1 METHT
6 STAQETVRRWFDETY
21 ATRGLEYLRPAQAYP
36 IFIHLL
42 GAQAGETLL
51 DIACGAGL
59 LLKAG
64 RAAGLN
70 AFGVD
75 LSSVAAGMVPGV
87 APGARAIVGNA
98 EALPYLDGQFDNV
111 TCIGSLE
118 RMLDRERVLREMQ
131 RVARPGARFCVMV
144 RNSRTLKWKIHA
156 EILGRR
162 NVAGHQDAA
171 GLEQW
176 TELFEDLGFAVLGIH
191 PDQWLRQRMRRAVG
205 ISWAAQDGVIATP
218 LLVPLRFAN
227 EFIYV
232 LRMRG

>member
-1 METHT
+1 MQDAT
-6 STAQETVRRWFDETY
+6 SQETVRRWFDETY
-21 ATRGLEYLRPAQAYP
+21 ATRGLSYLRPAEAYP
-36 IFIHLL
+36 IFLHLM
-42 GAQAGETLL
+42 GARRGETLL

-59 LLKAG
+59 LL
-64 RAAGLN
+64 RAARERGLR
-70 AFGVD
+70 AHGID
-75 LSSVAAGMVPGV
+75 LSTVAASLAG
-87 APGARAIVGNA
+87 APALVGNA
-98 EALPYLDGQFDNV
+98 EVLPYRDGQFDNV

-144 RNSRTLKWKIHA
+144 RNSRTLTWKLHA

-176 TELFEDLGFAVLGIH
+176 SALFESLGFSVQAIH
-191 PDQWLRQRMRRAVG
+191 PDQWLRQRIRRAFG
-205 ISWAAQDGVIATP
+205 MSWAAQEGVIAEP
-218 LLVPLRFAN
+218 LLVPLRYAN

-232 LRMRG
+232 LRKRA